1 MARKELTLLLNTLLM
16 EIEDGKKGFA
26 LAAEECEAPELKPIL
41 MECSHDCARALHDLQ
56 QAVQSFSE
64 PATQHGSAA
73 GAIRHGWTRLKSNVA
88 ADPTLAAL
96 DDVEREYGRIE
107 SAFDAALEADLPQ
120 AVRSVV
126 ERERGRVRHSP
137 TRLAEVR
144 ARYQQEH
151 AAS

>member
-1 MARKELTLLLNTLLM
+1 MARKELILLLNTLLM

-41 MECSHDCARALHDLQ
+41 MECSHDCARALHALQ
-56 QAVQSFSE
+56 RAVGPFSE
-64 PATQHGSAA
+64 PAAQHGSTA

-126 ERERGRVRHSP
+126 EREHGRVRHSP
-137 TRLAEVR
+137 ERLAEGR
-144 ARYQQEH
+144 
-151 AAS
+151 

>member
-41 MECSHDCARALHDLQ
+41 MECSHDCTRSLHDLQ

-64 PATQHGSAA
+64 PATQHGSVA
-73 GAIRHGWTRLKSNVA
+73 GAVRHGWTRVKSNVA
-88 ADPTLAAL
+88 ADSTLAAL
-96 DDVEREYGRIE
+96 DDVEREYARIE
-107 SAFDAALEADLPQ
+107 TAFEAALEADLPQ

-126 ERERGRVRHSP
+126 ERERDRMRRNP
-137 TRLAEVR
+137 ERLAEVR
-144 ARYQQEH
+144 SRYQQEH
-151 AAS
+151 AAP